1 MTNTNTSLI
10 TVLPEWSLIKVTGQ
24 DAGAFLQNLLT
35 NNILSLSIGHQ
46 HLSGFCSPKGRLLA
60 TFWVSHPEE
69 NAYFLWISRDISLEF
84 AKKLTMYRLRSK
96 LEISQLDEQFAIL
109 GRISSSPFETA
120 TDVFCDLP
128 PVLYDNIQY
137 YRRLVA
143 QSSSHVGDEV
153 IQDQNLWSL
162 LEVHSGIPRI
172 SAITKDLFVPQ
183 MINFESIGGVDFQKG
198 CYPGQEIVARS
209 QYLGSIKRR
218 LKLAYLEV
226 DTRTPFLVQPGMEVF
241 SENDPEQPCGV
252 VVLSSLNISN
262 HRYYFQI
269 ELKLTEISSN
279 LYFLINPSKLSSDL
293 HIFEPP
299 YPLMTI

>member
-24 DAGAFLQNLLT
+24 DAGTFLQNLLT
-35 NNILSLSIGHQ
+35 NNILNLSIGHQ

-69 NAYFLWISRDISLEF
+69 DAYFLWLSRDISLEF

-96 LEISQLDEQFAIL
+96 LEITPLAEQFSIF
-109 GRISSSPFETA
+109 GHISTSSFESS

-128 PVLYDNIQY
+128 PVLYENISY
-137 YRRLVA
+137 YRRLVTKPA
-143 QSSSHVGDEV
+143 SNVDETV
-153 IQDQNLWSL
+153 QDQNLWSL

-226 DTRTPFLVQPGMEVF
+226 ETNAPFSVQPGMEIF

-262 HRYYFQI
+262 HRYDCQV
-269 ELKLTEISSN
+269 ELKISETSSH
-279 LYFLINPSKLSSDL
+279 LYFLINPSKQSSYI

-299 YPLMTI
+299 YPLITI

>member
-24 DAGAFLQNLLT
+24 DAGTFLQNLLT
-35 NNILSLSIGHQ
+35 NNILNLSIGHQ

-69 NAYFLWISRDISLEF
+69 DAYFLWLSRDISLEF

-96 LEISQLDEQFAIL
+96 LEITPLAEQFSIF
-109 GRISSSPFETA
+109 GHISTSSFESS

-128 PVLYDNIQY
+128 PVLYENILY
-137 YRRLVA
+137 YRRLVTKPA
-143 QSSSHVGDEV
+143 SNVDETV
-153 IQDQNLWSL
+153 QDQNLWSL

-226 DTRTPFLVQPGMEVF
+226 ETNTPFSVQPGMEIF
-241 SENDPEQPCGV
+241 SENDREQPCGV

-262 HRYYFQI
+262 HRYDCQV
-269 ELKLTEISSN
+269 ELKISETSSH
-279 LYFLINPSKLSSDL
+279 LYFLINPSKQSSYI

-299 YPLMTI
+299 YPLITI

>member
-24 DAGAFLQNLLT
+24 DAGTFLQNLLT
-35 NNILSLSIGHQ
+35 NNILNLSIGHQ

-69 NAYFLWISRDISLEF
+69 HAYFLWISRDISHEF
-84 AKKLTMYRLRSK
+84 TKKLTMYRLRSK
-96 LEISQLDEQFAIL
+96 LEITQLDEQFSIF
-109 GRISSSPFETA
+109 GHISTSSFETS

-128 PVLYDNIQY
+128 PVLYEDVQY

-143 QSSSHVGDEV
+143 HSFGQVDEDV
-153 IQDQNLWSL
+153 QDQNLWSL

-172 SAITKDLFVPQ
+172 SEITKDLFVPQ

-226 DTRTPFLVQPGMEVF
+226 ETNIPFSVLPGMEVF

-252 VVLSSLNISN
+252 VVLSSFSISN
-262 HRYYFQI
+262 HRYYCQI
-269 ELKLTEISSN
+269 ELKISETSSH
-279 LYFLINPSKLSSDL
+279 LYFLINPSKQSSYI

-299 YPLMTI
+299 YPLITI

>member
-10 TVLPEWSLIKVTGQ
+10 TVLPEWSFIKVTGQ
-24 DAGAFLQNLLT
+24 DAGPFLQNLLT
-35 NNILSLSIGHQ
+35 NNILSLSIGNQ

-69 NAYFLWISRDISLEF
+69 NSYFLWLSRDISLEF

-96 LEISQLDEQFAIL
+96 LEITQLDEQMSIF
-109 GRISSSPFETA
+109 GQISTSSFETS
-120 TDVFCDLP
+120 TDIFCDLP
-128 PVLYDNIQY
+128 PVLYNDIQY

-143 QSSSHVGDEV
+143 QTSTDTGAS

-172 SAITKDLFVPQ
+172 SDITKDLFVPQ

-226 DTRTPFLVQPGMEVF
+226 DTNTPFSVQAGMEIF
-241 SENDPEQPCGV
+241 SENDPEQPCGL

-269 ELKLTEISSN
+269 ELKISEISSH
-279 LYFLINPSKLSSDL
+279 LYFLINPSKQSSYI

-299 YPLMTI
+299 YPLITI